1 MERASFILKVR
12 PDRIE
17 EYKEHHKAVWPEMLE
32 SLRRHGWRNY
42 SLFIR
47 DDGLLFGYV
56 EASES
61 FQMCLRGMAEEQ
73 ANLRWQEAMAP
84 LFETL
89 KGRPD
94 QSMARLDE
102 VFHLD

>member
-12 PDRIE
+12 KDRIE
-17 EYKEHHKAVWPEMLE
+17 EYKEHHNAVWPEMLE

-56 EASES
+56 EAEES
-61 FQMCLRGMAEEQ
+61 FQKCLEGMAQEEV
-73 ANLRWQEAMAP
+73 NSRWQKFMAP
-84 LFETL
+84 FFENL
-89 KGRPD
+89 QGRPD
-94 QSMARLDE
+94 QSMAPLEE
-102 VFHLD
+102 VFHVD